1 MLKEESKVYC
11 SDCGMEGTCNGC
23 FKSFNVEEPQACLM
37 CPHMFCRTCA
47 PAALE
52 EVLSRRDSQ
61 IPDIDR
67 GEVWTCRGVHP
78 VLAVFAAAGARE
90 EECAALEQ
98 EAINARGK
106 G

>member
-47 PAALE
+47 PAA
-52 EVLSRRDSQ
+52 
-61 IPDIDR
+61 
-67 GEVWTCRGVHP
+67 G
-78 VLAVFAAAGARE
+78 
-90 EECAALEQ
+90 
-98 EAINARGK
+98 
-106 G
+106 